1 MHMTSADRHDIIAEM
16 ISLSIA
22 EGIGRNGSR
31 VQQVLRTFRTHPS
44 PVESLRVM
52 ESRNSLDRWALE
64 SGAQVRRIGTSWNPP
79 FQCLKILY
87 TREYKAF
94 ASLLDQ

>member
-1 MHMTSADRHDIIAEM
+1 MHMTGADRHDIIAEM

-22 EGIGRNGSR
+22 EGNGSR

-52 ESRNSLDRWALE
+52 ESRNSLDRWALK
-64 SGAQVRRIGTSWNPP
+64 SGAL
-79 FQCLKILY
+79 FK
-87 TREYKAF
+87 KF
-94 ASLLDQ
+94 